1 MKDKDNANTRMSL
14 RVFPCLSYIKFNEI
28 KVKIFVKLT
37 SFPA

>member
-14 RVFPCLSYIKFNEI
+14 RVFPCLSYIKFNKI
-28 KVKIFVKLT
+28 KTKIFVKLT